1 MVQKTGN
8 LSGTERAWSAA
19 IGTALS
25 MLVFR
30 RSGPVLRTL
39 AALAGAG
46 LLARAA
52 AGHCAVKAALTGE
65 SSIGDGLRDQWT
77 RMSGTPSDSL
87 DAQEAV
93 EELGDPTAVEEGPAT
108 TESLRSSA
116 MPH

>member
-1 MVQKTGN
+1 MAVSTGN

-30 RSGPVLRTL
+30 RSGPVLRSL

-52 AGHCAVKAALTGE
+52 AGHCAVKAALSGE
-65 SSIGDGLRDQWT
+65 SSIGDGLRDQWK
-77 RMSGTPSDSL
+77 RMSGARTDSF

-93 EELGDPTAVEEGPAT
+93 EERAHPTAVEEGLGT
-108 TESLRSSA
+108 TESVRPSV
-116 MPH
+116 